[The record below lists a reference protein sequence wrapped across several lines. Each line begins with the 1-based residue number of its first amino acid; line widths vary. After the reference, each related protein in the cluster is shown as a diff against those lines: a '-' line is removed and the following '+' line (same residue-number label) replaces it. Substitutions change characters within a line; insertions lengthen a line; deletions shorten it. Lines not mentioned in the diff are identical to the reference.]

1 MKTLVTGANGQLG
14 TEMRNILEEKYPGHT
29 LYTDVAELDITD
41 ADAVKAFVRDNDITH
56 IVNCAAY
63 TAVDK
68 AEEDKALSAA
78 INIDAVRNL
87 ANAADAVG
95 AKVLHVST
103 DYVFDG
109 TGHSPYKESDA
120 VHPVSHYGVTKRQGE
135 ATLLALLPESVIV
148 RTAWLYSPYGNNFV
162 KTMRRLG
169 RERAEL
175 GVVADQVGT
184 PTAARDLAEAI
195 YAILTAPQWMPGIYH
210 FTDEGA
216 ASWYDF
222 TKAIHRISGI
232 TGCNVKPITTA
243 DYPTPAT
250 RPAYSILDKSK
261 IKKTFGITI
270 PHWEESLVDCIKT
283 LDEMEAK

>member
-41 ADAVKAFVRDNDITH
+41 ADAVKAFVRDNGITH

-109 TGHSPYKESDA
+109 TACRPYKESDK
-120 VHPVSHYGVTKRQGE
+120 VNPVSQYGTTKRQGE
-135 ATLLALLPESVIV
+135 TALLALAPESIIV
-148 RTAWLYSPYGNNFV
+148 RTAWLYSPYGKNFV
-162 KTMRRLG
+162 KTMIRLG
-169 RERAEL
+169 RERAVL
-175 GVVADQVGT
+175 KVVSDQIGT
-184 PTAARDLAEAI
+184 PTYAADLAAAI
-195 YAILTAPQWMPGIYH
+195 YAILLSPQWIPGIYH
-210 FTDEGA
+210 FSDEGA
-216 ASWYDF
+216 CSWYDF
-222 TKAIHRISGI
+222 TKAIHRIAGI
-232 TGCNVKPITTA
+232 TTCDVQPIPTE
-243 DYPTPAT
+243 DYPTAAT
-250 RPAYSILDKSK
+250 RPFYSILDKSK
-261 IKKTFGITI
+261 IKATYGITI
-270 PHWEESLVDCIKT
+270 PHWEESLVKCINQLKSET
-283 LDEMEAK
+283 L